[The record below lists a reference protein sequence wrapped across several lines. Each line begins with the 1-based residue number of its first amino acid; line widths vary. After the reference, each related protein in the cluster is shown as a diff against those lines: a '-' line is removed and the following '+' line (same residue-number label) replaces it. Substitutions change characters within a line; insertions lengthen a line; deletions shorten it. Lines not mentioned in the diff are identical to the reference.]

1 MAHYRDPRIETDA
14 EALTL
19 HWYYFPFGSKRI
31 PWNRLR
37 RAIEHDMGEGVLGG
51 RFRIWGSG
59 DLVHWMPLDVRRPKK
74 RWMYILELEGA
85 FTRPCVTPDDPETF
99 RAVLTASGVPVE
111 RSRHAY
117 RD

>member
-1 MAHYRDPRIETDA
+1 
-14 EALTL
+14 
-19 HWYYFPFGSKRI
+19 
-31 PWNRLR
+31 
-37 RAIEHDMGEGVLGG
+37 
-51 RFRIWGSG
+51 
-59 DLVHWMPLDVRRPKK
+59 MPLDVRRPKK